1 MSLLLNPHDHGQAC
15 DCAAHRQQA
24 AAKSG
29 TGLWSTL
36 LPVLACAVCP
46 ACLATYTKVL
56 SSLGVGFGLSDF
68 AHVLLLLV
76 AVTASLAISSWRSWR
91 TRRAWPVVVAGTGAM
106 LVLVGHLV
114 DVHAI
119 EWTGVFVLVVGG
131 VTEHLRLGSRRQP
144 ALETSH

>member
-1 MSLLLNPHDHGQAC
+1 MSLLLNPHAHGQAC
-15 DCAAHRQQA
+15 DCAAHRQQT

-29 TGLWSTL
+29 TGLWSAV

-91 TRRAWPVVVAGTGAM
+91 TRRAWPVVVASIGAT
-106 LVLVGHLV
+106 LVLAGHLV
-114 DVHAI
+114 DVHAV
-119 EWTGVFVLVVGG
+119 EWGGVLVLVIGG
-131 VTEHLRLGSRRQP
+131 VTEHLRLRHQRPP
-144 ALETSH
+144 ALVMST